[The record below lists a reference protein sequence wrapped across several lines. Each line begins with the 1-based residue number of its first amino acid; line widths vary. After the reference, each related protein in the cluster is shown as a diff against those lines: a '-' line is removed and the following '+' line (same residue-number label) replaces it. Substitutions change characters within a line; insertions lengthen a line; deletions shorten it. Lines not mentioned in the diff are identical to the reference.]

1 MRALLALC
9 VVTSPAFA
17 DDYQPIMEKE
27 VFMDLVAGKELR
39 NSLYDLSLFVSP
51 EGKITGDAL
60 GWQITGSWSWNDG
73 YFCRKMDWEGYAI
86 PYNCQ
91 LVETQEGRT
100 VRFTVDRGTGD
111 SAQFRLR

>member
-1 MRALLALC
+1 MRAVLALF
-9 VVTSPAFA
+9 VATSPAFA

-27 VFMDLVAGKELR
+27 AFIDLVAGKELR

-60 GWQITGSWSWNDG
+60 GWKITGSWWWNDG
-73 YFCRKMDWEGYAI
+73 YFCREMDWSGTPV

-91 LVETQEGRT
+91 LVERRGDDI
-100 VRFTVDRGTGD
+100 RFTVDKGKGD
-111 SAQFRLR
+111 SARFALR